1 LQDILESGDIPAH
14 VDPTEHCCDWVTQ
27 IIFAALHTTSEN
39 GTLSFY
45 RLLDNPQVLED
56 LMEEQNQ
63 VLEEAGYDT
72 TVGPE
77 VFTREILNKFVK
89 MDSVIRETSRLRND
103 YIGLPHLNTS
113 NKTITLSGGAMI
125 HAGKK
130 KSCMNGVNSNSAAT
144 D

>member
-1 LQDILESGDIPAH
+1 M
-14 VDPTEHCCDWVTQ
+14 TQ

-56 LMEEQNQ
+56 LLEEQNQ
-63 VLEEAGYDT
+63 VLEEAGYDK

-113 NKTITLSGGAMI
+113 KKTITLSGGAMI
-125 HAGKK
+125 RPGKK
-130 KSCMNGVNSNSAAT
+130 KEVHEWDSEDTIETPPLLMHVLSQR
-144 D
+144 